1 MEARRAVR
9 RRMGVP
15 AVIKDLIVPITNTA
29 GDGNA
34 LATAVALASRE
45 SAHLTVLE
53 IVDLPVPADSPW
65 GLLPDLAMS
74 DIHDTLRAR
83 ANSQAALY
91 RGRLARESV
100 SFEVRVVESL
110 LVDPPSIAAM
120 HGRYSDLT
128 VVTAATEDG
137 LDAPVIDR
145 FFSTLLLESGRPVL
159 VVPPKLRAPQSPRH
173 VVVAWQPT
181 REATRA
187 LHDAMP
193 LLHAAESIDV
203 LEVDPVGGE
212 HGDGPTGSD
221 IATHLARHGLKVR
234 VVVHQR
240 RSESVAVALSNH
252 VEQAGAGLL
261 VAGGYGHSRIREW
274 VLGGVTR
281 ELLRSASVPVLF
293 SH

>member
-1 MEARRAVR
+1 M
-9 RRMGVP
+9 
-15 AVIKDLIVPITNTA
+15 IKDLIIPITNTA

-34 LATAVALASRE
+34 LATAVALADRE
-45 SAHLTVLE
+45 RAHLTVLQ
-53 IVDLPVPADSPW
+53 IIDLPVTADSPW
-65 GLLPDLAMS
+65 GLLPDLAIS
-74 DIHDTLRAR
+74 EIHDTLRAR
-83 ANSQAALY
+83 ADSQAALY

-100 SFEVRVVESL
+100 SFEVRIAESL
-110 LVDPPSIAAM
+110 LVDPPSIAAI
-120 HGRYSDLT
+120 HGRYSDLI
-128 VVTAATEDG
+128 VVTAPTEDR
-137 LDAPVIDR
+137 LDAPIIDS

-159 VVPPKLRAPQSPRH
+159 VVPPKFKATQSTRH

-193 LLHAAESIDV
+193 LLQAAESIDV
-203 LEVDPVGGE
+203 LEVNPVGGE
-212 HGDGPTGSD
+212 HGDGPMPGAD

-240 RSESVAVALSNH
+240 RSESVAGALSNH
-252 VEQAGAGLL
+252 AERSGATLL
-261 VAGGYGHSRIREW
+261 VAGGYGHARFREW

-281 ELLRSASVPVLF
+281 ELMRSASVPVLF